1 VLYGD
6 FGLSRSLRVAG
17 QKEQFTR
24 FVPGRIASFRFAL
37 RGIRLLLRTQTN
49 ARIHAA
55 ATLLV
60 VTLGCW
66 QGVTAAQWGL
76 LAVAITLVWLAE
88 TLNTAIERL
97 TDLVSPEFRPLAG
110 EVKDLAAAAVL
121 LSALGAVAVACAV
134 FGPSL
139 LH

>member
-1 VLYGD
+1 MAGLKQQ
-6 FGLSRSLRVAG
+6 FG
-17 QKEQFTR
+17 R
-24 FVPGRIASFRFAL
+24 FGSSRIASFRFAI
-37 RGIRLLLRTQTN
+37 RGIWLLLSTQTN
-49 ARIHAA
+49 ARIHAV

-60 VTLGCW
+60 ISLACW
-66 QGVTAAQWGL
+66 LQVSAAQWGL
-76 LAVAITLVWLAE
+76 LAAASTLVWLTEA
-88 TLNTAIERL
+88 LNTAIERL

-121 LSALGAVAVACAV
+121 LSALGAVAVAGAV

>member
-1 VLYGD
+1 
-6 FGLSRSLRVAG
+6 
-17 QKEQFTR
+17 
-24 FVPGRIASFRFAL
+24 
-37 RGIRLLLRTQTN
+37 
-49 ARIHAA
+49 
-55 ATLLV
+55 
-60 VTLGCW
+60 
-66 QGVTAAQWGL
+66 
-76 LAVAITLVWLAE
+76 VWLAE
-88 TLNTAIERL
+88 ALNTAIERL